1 MELLRY
7 DPLKHIDPDAWLE
20 LDETE
25 RKQLVVRY
33 HRRERNRLPNETAHA
48 LIHVIVENQLA
59 LGDEYPV
66 KAVLARLMDEGL
78 DRHEA
83 IHAIGTVLS
92 ETFFTAMHGEKVGGD
107 LNARYLEK
115 LRVLSAE
122 SWRKQLL

>member
-7 DPLKHIDPDAWLE
+7 DPLEHTDPEAWLE

-33 HRRERNRLPNETAHA
+33 HRKEKVRLPNEAAHA

-92 ETFFTAMHGEKVGGD
+92 ETFFFAMHGEEVGGD
-107 LNARYLEK
+107 LNVKYLEK
-115 LRVLSAE
+115 LKSLSAE
-122 SWRKQLL
+122 SWRKQS

>member
-7 DPLKHIDPDAWLE
+7 DPLEHIDSDAWQE
-20 LDETE
+20 LDESE

-33 HRRERNRLPNETAHA
+33 HRRVRIRLPNETAHA
-48 LIHVIVENQLA
+48 LIHVMVENQLA
-59 LGDEYPV
+59 LGDAYPV
-66 KAVLARLMDEGL
+66 KAVLVRLMNEGL

-83 IHAIGTVLS
+83 IHAIGAVLS
-92 ETFFTAMHGEKVGGD
+92 ETFFTAMHGEEIDGD

-115 LRVLSAE
+115 LKVLTTE

>member
-7 DPLKHIDPDAWLE
+7 DPLEHIDPDAWLE

-33 HRRERNRLPNETAHA
+33 HRKEKIRLPNETTHA

-78 DRHEA
+78 DRHDA
-83 IHAIGTVLS
+83 IHAIGSVLS
-92 ETFFTAMHGEKVGGD
+92 EIFFSAMHGEEVGSD
-107 LNARYLEK
+107 LNVRYLEK
-115 LRVLSAE
+115 LKVLSAD
-122 SWRKQLL
+122 SWRNQL

>member
-7 DPLKHIDPDAWLE
+7 NPLKHIDPDAWLE

-25 RKQLVVRY
+25 RKLLVVRY
-33 HRRERNRLPNETAHA
+33 HRRERIRLPNETAHA
-48 LIHVIVENQLA
+48 LIHVMVENQLA

-83 IHAIGTVLS
+83 IHAIGMVLS
-92 ETFFTAMHGEKVGGD
+92 ETFFAAMHGEEVGGD
-107 LNARYLEK
+107 LNASYLEK
-115 LRVLSAE
+115 LKVLSAD
-122 SWRKQLL
+122 SWRKQFL